1 MLHLLAQPL
10 PFFYSRQRIAKLSLL
25 VAVVVSLFLLLFRPV
40 GFGNDE
46 RFHILFASATFG
58 SIAGIMF
65 GITFL
70 AASGIQL
77 FNRNWTIL
85 KELLLFSL
93 LITVVACCNT
103 AVRHFWV
110 LGEEQS
116 RLLVL
121 LQELKHTTLVGI
133 IPVSLIWGINF
144 WKRLPANIRSEVK
157 QYIGIPKATNTE
169 HEIVEPSIVSL
180 SSQTSE
186 ALSIA
191 LNDLLYIK
199 ADGNYVEVFCHQHG
213 NIEKHL
219 LRSSL
224 KQIEE
229 QLHGHQQ
236 LVRTHRAYLVNTEHV
251 SEVNGNAAG
260 YKLNLN
266 GIADIDIPVSR
277 KRIALFDEALA
288 LTQH

>member
-77 FNRNWTIL
+77 FNRNWTML
-85 KELLLFSL
+85 KELLLFAL
-93 LITVVACCNT
+93 LITVVAFCNT

-121 LQELKHTTLVGI
+121 LQELKHTSLVGI
-133 IPVSLIWGINF
+133 VPVSLIWVMNF

-157 QYIGIPKATNTE
+157 QYIGIPKAIDTASET
-169 HEIVEPSIVSL
+169 VETSIINL
-180 SSQTSE
+180 RSQTSE
-186 ALSIA
+186 TLSIA

-199 ADGNYVEVFCHQHG
+199 ADGNYVEVFCKQHG
-213 NIEKHL
+213 NIENHL

-236 LVRTHRAYLVNTEHV
+236 LIRTHRAYLVNTEHV

-260 YKLNLN
+260 YRLNLN
-266 GIADIDIPVSR
+266 GLSDVDIPVSR
-277 KRIALFDEALA
+277 KRITLFDEALA
-288 LTQH
+288 LDQH

>member
-1 MLHLLAQPL
+1 MLRLLAQPL
-10 PFFYSRQRIAKLSLL
+10 PFFYSRQRITKLSLL

-65 GITFL
+65 GVTFL
-70 AASGIQL
+70 IVSCIQL
-77 FNRNWTIL
+77 FNRNWTLL
-85 KELLLFSL
+85 KELLLFVL

-103 AVRHFWV
+103 VVRHFWV
-110 LGEEQS
+110 LSEEQS

-121 LQELKHTTLVGI
+121 LQELKHTTLIGI
-133 IPVSLIWGINF
+133 IPVSLIWGMNF
-144 WKRLPANIRSEVK
+144 WKRLPASIRSEVK
-157 QYIGIPKATNTE
+157 QYIGIPKTTDTVPE
-169 HEIVEPSIVSL
+169 TVEPLMVSL

-186 ALSIA
+186 TLSIA

-199 ADGNYVEVFCHQHG
+199 ADGNYVEVFYMQHD
-213 NIEKHL
+213 NVEKHL

-229 QLHGHQQ
+229 QLDGYQQ
-236 LVRTHRAYLVNTEHV
+236 LIRTHRAYLVNTKHV

-266 GIADIDIPVSR
+266 GLTDVDIPVSR